1 MAKSKLRTTA
11 TRKAAPGKTEPKK
24 TVSASTVPASL
35 IYPVILSGGAG
46 TRLWPMSRALYPK
59 QLLPL
64 ASDKTMLEETVK
76 RISSDAFADPL
87 VICNDEHRFI
97 VAEQLRR
104 MKAKHNGLVLEPE
117 GRNTAPAVAVAAHML
132 AAISPDTVMAAMPS
146 DHTVANV
153 KAFRAA
159 MTEAAE
165 AARQG
170 YLVTFG
176 IRPTQAETGY
186 GYIKAGARLKG
197 AKTAAHVERFVEKP
211 DRKTAEAYLADGHYS
226 WNSGIFVMQAGVYL
240 DELKKRHPEILR
252 ATRIALANAERD
264 LDFLRLEAESFAKA
278 TSQSIDYAVME
289 HTKKA
294 AVVPV
299 EMGWSDVGS
308 WRALW
313 EIASKDEAGNA
324 ISGDVLTEEV
334 TNSLIKGDGTL
345 VAVVGLDNVV
355 VVATDDALLVSSMDK
370 AQEVKKIA
378 ETLKKQG
385 RKEHL
390 TPSKVYRP
398 WGFYQSLE
406 EGERYQVKLISV
418 NPGSALSLQMH
429 HHRAEHWVVVKGT
442 AKVTRDEETIL
453 LHENQ
458 STFIPLGV
466 VHRLEN
472 PGKVPLSIIEVQ
484 SGSYLGE
491 DDIVRIVD
499 TYGRN

>member
-1 MAKSKLRTTA
+1 MVKTA
-11 TRKAAPGKTEPKK
+11 AKK
-24 TVSASTVPASL
+24 TAPKPQTQTNDQR
-35 IYPVILSGGAG
+35 IHPVILSGGAG

-64 ASDKTMLEETVK
+64 VSEKTMLEETVK
-76 RISSDAFADPL
+76 RIGSDLFADPM

-97 VAEQLRR
+97 VAEQLRA
-104 MKAKHNGLVLEPE
+104 MKAKPTSIVLEPE
-117 GRNTAPAVAVAAHML
+117 GRNTAPAAAVAAHML
-132 AAISPDTVMAAMPS
+132 AALSPDTVMAIMPS
-146 DHTVANV
+146 DHTVANI
-153 KAFRAA
+153 KAFRSA
-159 MTEAAE
+159 MAEAAE
-165 AARQG
+165 AARAG

-176 IRPTQAETGY
+176 ITPTQPETGY
-186 GYIKAGARLKG
+186 GYIKAGKPLAGIKG
-197 AKTAAHVERFVEKP
+197 ALSVERFVEKP
-211 DRKTAEAYLADGHYS
+211 DRSTAETYLADKSYS
-226 WNSGIFVMQAGVYL
+226 WNSGIFVMTAGAYL
-240 DELKKRHPEILR
+240 EELKKHHPEIVR
-252 ATRIALANAERD
+252 ATRIALANAKRD
-264 LDFLRLEAESFAKA
+264 LDFLRLDPEAFANA

-299 EMGWSDVGS
+299 NMGWSDVGS

-313 EIASKDEAGNA
+313 EITAKDEAGNVV
-324 ISGDVLTEEV
+324 SGDVLTEGV
-334 TNSLIKGDGTL
+334 SNSFIKGDGTL
-345 VAVVGLDNVV
+345 VAVVGLENVV

-370 AQEVKKIA
+370 AQDVKKIA
-378 ETLKKQG
+378 ESLKAQN

-398 WGFYQSLE
+398 WGYYQSLE
-406 EGERYQVKLISV
+406 EGERYQVKLINV
-418 NPGSALSLQMH
+418 NPGAALSLQMH
-429 HHRAEHWVVVKGT
+429 HHRAEHWVVVRGT
-442 AKVTRDEETIL
+442 AKVTRAEETIL

-472 PGKVPLSIIEVQ
+472 PGKVALSIIEVQ